1 MYISY
6 DIFHLKVF
14 DELSGPSYAVILAAP
29 LSAFIK
35 FVPWGVGSFTFFSCL
50 VACVARASAHAKGG
64 LKSRDRGN
72 GGAGRAQGSIALSSP
87 WSPSRAFPKILCI

>member
-29 LSAFIK
+29 LPAFIK
-35 FVPWGVGSFTFFSCL
+35 FVPWGVGSFTFSL
-50 VACVARASAHAKGG
+50 VWLHVLLVHQHMQKVASNLGTEATVGRAG
-64 LKSRDRGN
+64 LK
-72 GGAGRAQGSIALSSP
+72 AP
-87 WSPSRAFPKILCI
+87 